1 MEIEGERVSS
11 SQNER
16 TLRGEGVL
24 ENEQGPT
31 GDWVWVGVKT
41 REFLTKHTFLM
52 SSFTDFLRRI
62 LSFILKIALCAICGD
77 LCKSLLL

>member
-31 GDWVWVGVKT
+31 GEWGGEGGGVKT
-41 REFLTKHTFLM
+41 REFLTERTF
-52 SSFTDFLRRI
+52 
-62 LSFILKIALCAICGD
+62 
-77 LCKSLLL
+77 

>member
-1 MEIEGERVSS
+1 MEVEGERVSS

-31 GDWVWVGVKT
+31 GEWGGGGRQNSGILDRT
-41 REFLTKHTFLM
+41 YFLNVLFYRFL
-52 SSFTDFLRRI
+52 
-62 LSFILKIALCAICGD
+62 A
-77 LCKSLLL
+77 

>member
-31 GDWVWVGVKT
+31 GEWGGGRGGGVKT
-41 REFLTKHTFLM
+41 REFLTERTF
-52 SSFTDFLRRI
+52 
-62 LSFILKIALCAICGD
+62 
-77 LCKSLLL
+77 

>member
-31 GDWVWVGVKT
+31 GEWGGGGGGRQNSGILDRT
-41 REFLTKHTFLM
+41 YFLNVLFYRFL
-52 SSFTDFLRRI
+52 
-62 LSFILKIALCAICGD
+62 A
-77 LCKSLLL
+77 

>member
-16 TLRGEGVL
+16 TLRREGVL

-41 REFLTKHTFLM
+41 REFLTKHTF
-52 SSFTDFLRRI
+52 
-62 LSFILKIALCAICGD
+62 
-77 LCKSLLL
+77 

>member
-31 GDWVWVGVKT
+31 GEWGGRGGVKT
-41 REFLTKHTFLM
+41 REFLTERTF
-52 SSFTDFLRRI
+52 
-62 LSFILKIALCAICGD
+62 
-77 LCKSLLL
+77 

>member
-31 GDWVWVGVKT
+31 GEWGGRQNSGILDRT
-41 REFLTKHTFLM
+41 YFLNVLFYRFL
-52 SSFTDFLRRI
+52 
-62 LSFILKIALCAICGD
+62 A
-77 LCKSLLL
+77 

>member
-31 GDWVWVGVKT
+31 GEWGGGGVKT
-41 REFLTKHTFLM
+41 REFLTQRNF
-52 SSFTDFLRRI
+52 
-62 LSFILKIALCAICGD
+62 
-77 LCKSLLL
+77 

>member
-1 MEIEGERVSS
+1 MFIFYFRPALFFKKQVIINFFSLNFTIMEIEGERVSS
-11 SQNER
+11 NQNER

-41 REFLTKHTFLM
+41 REFLTKHTF
-52 SSFTDFLRRI
+52 
-62 LSFILKIALCAICGD
+62 
-77 LCKSLLL
+77 